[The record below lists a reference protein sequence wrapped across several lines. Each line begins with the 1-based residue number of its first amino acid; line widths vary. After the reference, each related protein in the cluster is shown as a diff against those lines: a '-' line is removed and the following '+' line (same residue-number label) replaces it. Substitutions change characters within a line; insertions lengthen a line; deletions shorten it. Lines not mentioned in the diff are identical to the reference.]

1 MKNKIITSVSI
12 CLVVAAIVLGIV
24 VFRTKTGSSE
34 VSRVR
39 IMGEPV
45 SEETDVLLDQSGTHG
60 YVHGVWGFGR
70 NLSERSNILEQEP
83 GCGVRIGNEKNENL
97 QILTFGK
104 LARVMEQE
112 RDTSEE
118 SEHDNLFSA
127 YPVLEKIE
135 VEEGNPYL
143 KSEQGMLY
151 EIEPGSGSIR
161 SLYACIIGKKGAVK
175 IAEGTRVLREGAFQ
189 GCNQITSVNIPES
202 VEEIYP
208 DALKSMDLCTE
219 FTVDE
224 ANPYYCSVDGV
235 LYTKDRK
242 KQVAY
247 PEGKKN
253 ER

>member
-12 CLVVAAIVLGIV
+12 CLAVAAIILGIV
-24 VFRTKTGSSE
+24 VFRMKTSSSE
-34 VSRVR
+34 ASRVR
-39 IMGEPV
+39 IMWESV
-45 SEETDVLLDQSGTHG
+45 SEETDILTDESGTRG

-70 NLSERSNILEQEP
+70 NLSEHSNILEQEP
-83 GCGVRIGNEKNENL
+83 GCGVRIGNERNVNL
-97 QILTFGK
+97 RILTFGK

-112 RDTSEE
+112 RDICEGSEN
-118 SEHDNLFSA
+118 DNLFSA
-127 YPVLEKIE
+127 YPALEKIE

-143 KSEQGMLY
+143 RQEQGMLY
-151 EIEPGSGSIR
+151 ETEPGSGSIR
-161 SLYACIIGKKGAVK
+161 SLYACIIGKKGTVK
-175 IAEGTRVLREGAFQ
+175 IAEGTRILREGAFQ

-208 DALKSMDLCTE
+208 NALESMDLCTE

-247 PEGKKN
+247 PAGKKN

>member
-12 CLVVAAIVLGIV
+12 CLAVAAIVLGIV

-39 IMGEPV
+39 VMGKPV
-45 SEETDVLLDQSGTHG
+45 TEETDVLLDESGTHG

-97 QILTFGK
+97 RILTFGK

-112 RDTSEE
+112 RDTCEE

-127 YPVLEKIE
+127 YPALEKIE

-161 SLYACIIGKKGAVK
+161 SLYACIIGKKGSVK

-189 GCNQITSVNIPES
+189 GCNQITSVNIPKS

>member
-12 CLVVAAIVLGIV
+12 CLAVAAILLGIV
-24 VFRTKTGSSE
+24 IFRMKTGSSE
-34 VSRVR
+34 ASCVR
-39 IMGEPV
+39 IMGDSV
-45 SEETDVLLDQSGTHG
+45 SEETDILTDESGTHG
-60 YVHGVWGFGR
+60 YVHGVWGFGS

-83 GCGVRIGNEKNENL
+83 GCGVRIGNERNE
-97 QILTFGK
+97 
-104 LARVMEQE
+104 
-112 RDTSEE
+112 
-118 SEHDNLFSA
+118 NLFSA
-127 YPVLEKIE
+127 YPALEKIE

-143 KSEQGMLY
+143 TQEQGMLY
-151 EIEPGSGSIR
+151 ETEPGSGRIR
-161 SLYACIIGKKGAVK
+161 SLYACIIGKKGTVK
-175 IAEGTRVLREGAFQ
+175 IAEGTRVLQEGAFQ

-208 DALKSMDLCTE
+208 NALESMDLCTE

-247 PEGKKN
+247 PAGKK
-253 ER
+253 E